1 MGNSHTNLAKF
12 MHWGFIVLYTYGVLK
27 QIEDLSQLENL
38 SLLIFEVIFAILF
51 LAIVLVRYFYMKK
64 FKTFLGANE
73 QIPVVHTLIAKVIHS
88 SIYLCLI
95 LLPISGLVIAGLF
108 SQGIKDGPIQEFVI
122 AIHSFSAS
130 LSYILILVHIFA
142 AFFFEN

>member
-12 MHWGFIVLYTYGVLK
+12 MHWGFIVLYTYGILK

-64 FKTFLGANE
+64 FKTFLGAMNKF
-73 QIPVVHTLIAKVIHS
+73 Q
-88 SIYLCLI
+88 
-95 LLPISGLVIAGLF
+95 
-108 SQGIKDGPIQEFVI
+108 
-122 AIHSFSAS
+122 
-130 LSYILILVHIFA
+130 
-142 AFFFEN
+142 